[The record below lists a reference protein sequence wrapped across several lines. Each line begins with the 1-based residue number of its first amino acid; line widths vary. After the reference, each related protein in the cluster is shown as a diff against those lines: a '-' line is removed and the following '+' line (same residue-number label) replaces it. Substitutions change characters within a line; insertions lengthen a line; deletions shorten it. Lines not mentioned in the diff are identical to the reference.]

1 MKESRNFIGLRTNKN
16 GGTLTQAFCFRLKT
30 QHIGCGPFGD
40 DSFQQSL
47 LNHGAVILTDCLLC
61 LMHNWVFPRKK
72 DAWEIHFLKPWMSKH
87 VFIFYLQLAWI
98 RFSTLR
104 VIFPLGF
111 KGIASL
117 LSCSRVA
124 LRSPKP
130 FVMGFWHFT
139 MMCLV
144 MCQFLFLMVDFLNL
158 LHSKIFLTLLLM
170 ILTLLVLLL
179 PFSGTPFILILD
191 LLGWFISLL
200 FCLLF
205 VFAICWGV
213 GNFLNCIF

>member
-1 MKESRNFIGLRTNKN
+1 MGPLVT
-16 GGTLTQAFCFRLKT
+16 TAFNSLSWITVLWSWLIASYAWCT
-30 QHIGCGPFGD
+30 TG
-40 DSFQQSL
+40 SFL
-47 LNHGAVILTDCLLC
+47 GKR
-61 LMHNWVFPRKK
+61 M
-72 DAWEIHFLKPWMSKH
+72 HFLKPWMSKH

-158 LHSKIFLTLLLM
+158 HSKIFLTLLLM